1 MSPNNTPTIAR
12 EEQDQ
17 AIIENAMQGLGALVS
32 WGYPSSFGVTPEKIA
47 EAFKA
52 SGLTDVEVQ
61 PISLNHGVR
70 QGCTSFRQYKDS
82 SGTYRAE
89 ISNVAKDET
98 SGAVRLTISVQKRA
112 KIGKKTDWLCDDVN
126 GEILTVL
133 SDDTGISFERDA
145 KTNAGR
151 RVQDLVN
158 FRLTHYTGLELT
170 RWVLKPIMLSN
181 NAVKLADV
189 DGLYYMIEARME
201 LVSKVKIAC
210 DLIGVRFR
218 KRDLLANAG
227 NLADM
232 SETAQENLADRIG
245 AVTETLEAWEAKSKI
260 RKSSSDALYA
270 ELEAIRDEAEV
281 LADAL
286 GFGLRKIED
295 ALESA
300 ELRAV
305 DMVTEKNEAYEGRVA
320 PTEASLNRWKELLN
334 DKTLVAKDG
343 DLEIYSMTI
352 DEAIEGGIP
361 ASTARKPYY
370 YRDGQIHARSLA
382 ELGYFATIE
391 NGEII
396 IQSL

>member
-1 MSPNNTPTIAR
+1 
-12 EEQDQ
+12 
-17 AIIENAMQGLGALVS
+17 
-32 WGYPSSFGVTPEKIA
+32 
-47 EAFKA
+47 
-52 SGLTDVEVQ
+52 
-61 PISLNHGVR
+61 
-70 QGCTSFRQYKDS
+70 
-82 SGTYRAE
+82 
-89 ISNVAKDET
+89 
-98 SGAVRLTISVQKRA
+98 
-112 KIGKKTDWLCDDVN
+112 VN
-126 GEILTVL
+126 GELLTVL

-170 RWVLKPIMLSN
+170 RWVLKPLMLSN

-245 AVTETLEAWEAKSKI
+245 SVTETLEAWEAKSKI

-300 ELRAV
+300 ETRAV

-320 PTEASLNRWKELLN
+320 PTEASLNRWKALLN